1 MDLFPRERN
10 GRDELAGMRD
20 MVASLPV
27 AIAYL
32 AGRDH
37 VFEFVTEE
45 FRQLI
50 GGRDVLGLP
59 AREAL
64 PELAGSG
71 RFELMDNVLESGRP
85 VRGHEAE
92 LSLRRFDGDPEQ
104 VYVDF
109 IYQPVRNAE
118 GTPAGLWLFTADVTA
133 NVRDR
138 LGGSALAAQLLET
151 QERYRTLFQTLPEGV
166 IYYAADGLIM
176 EANPAAREIL
186 GIDMEKILTWPLPTA
201 SQAVHEDGSPFK
213 PEELPI
219 KVALRTGNVVVDV
232 VMGVQHGRT
241 DEQRWLRITAVPD
254 ARDADGR
261 PQRAYAMFR
270 DLTDERRVA
279 AALREGAEL
288 MGRLRD
294 ANVLGVGLVGEDD
307 GLREANDAYLD
318 IIGYTRDD
326 LAAGRIDRRTLSLPQ
341 YRAVEDDAMAQLRRS
356 GACRPFEK
364 EYQHRDGHRVPV
376 LIGAATVSRKPL
388 RWVSFVVDLTARQRA
403 ERERAEILARERVA
417 RSEADNDRE
426 RLTFLL
432 RAGSLVAAAQDR
444 HELLE
449 RACQVVV
456 DSLADF
462 CMVFLPDGDGL
473 RATAIAYRDP
483 ARGTLSVD
491 LSDQTVPA
499 THRAAVATA
508 YATGTSQVV
517 GDVSAWMADRSEA
530 SPMLGDILA
539 GLETETVLAA
549 PLMVDR
555 RPLGVLAVG
564 RSPRRPGFAETDI
577 AVIEELSRRVGVG
590 LANADTFAR
599 DHSVAETLQRSV
611 LPDALPIIAG
621 LDLAVRYIP
630 GTDDIDVGG
639 DWYDAFALD
648 DGQVGLVIGDVVG
661 HSITSA
667 SIMGQVRN
675 LLRAYAIDQPDP
687 SDVLA
692 RTNGALGRLLPEA
705 MATAVYAVLDLANGD
720 LRYANAGHPPP
731 VCATGAD
738 HIEYLDDAIGTM
750 LGAASG
756 GAFTVGYR
764 RLAVGARLLFYTDGL
779 IERRRQDIAEGFGA
793 LADAMRGTDG
803 LGAER
808 TCAAVQRELLS
819 GITRADDVCLLA
831 AGLTR

>member
-1 MDLFPRERN
+1 MH
-10 GRDELAGMRD
+10 D
-20 MVASLPV
+20 MVTSLPLAV
-27 AIAYL
+27 AYL

-37 VFEFVTEE
+37 VFEYVNEE

-50 GGRDVLGLP
+50 GGRDVLGRP
-59 AREAL
+59 VRAAL
-64 PELAGSG
+64 PELAGTG

-85 VRGHEAE
+85 VRGHETE

-104 VYVDF
+104 VFVDF
-109 IYQPVRNAE
+109 VYQPARNAE

-133 NVRDR
+133 NVRER
-138 LGGSALAAQLLET
+138 RGGSVLAAQLVET
-151 QERYRTLFQTLPEGV
+151 QERYRTLFQTLPQGV

-186 GIDMEKILTWPLPTA
+186 GIDMEKVLTWPLPTA
-201 SQAVHEDGSPFK
+201 SHAVHEDGTPFR

-219 KVALRTGNVVVDV
+219 KVALRTGEVVVDV
-232 VMGVQHGRT
+232 VMGVEHGRT
-241 DEQRWLRITAVPD
+241 GERRWLRITAVPD

-270 DLTDERRVA
+270 DLTEELRVA

-294 ANVLGVGLVGEDD
+294 ANVLGVGLVGEDGVRD
-307 GLREANDAYLD
+307 ANDAYLD
-318 IIGYTRDD
+318 IIGYSRGD
-326 LAAGRIDRRTLSLPQ
+326 LMAGRVDWRAVSPEQ
-341 YRAVEDDAMAQLRRS
+341 YRPVEADAMAQLRAS

-364 EYQHRDGHRVPV
+364 EYVHRDGHRVPV
-376 LIGAATVSRKPL
+376 LIGAAVVSRNPL

-417 RSEADNDRE
+417 RAEAGNDRE

-444 HELLE
+444 HELLQ
-449 RACQVVV
+449 RACQLVV

-491 LSDQTVPA
+491 LSDETVPA
-499 THRAAVATA
+499 THRAAVANA
-508 YATGTSQVV
+508 YATGASQVV
-517 GDVSAWMADRSEA
+517 GDVSAWMAHRSEA

-539 GLETETVLAA
+539 GLETETVLAV

-564 RSPRRPGFAETDI
+564 RSAGRPGFAETDI

-590 LANADTFAR
+590 LANADTSAR

-611 LPDALPIIAG
+611 LPDALPTIAG

-639 DWYDAFALD
+639 DWYDAFPLG
-648 DGQVGLVIGDVVG
+648 DGQIGLVIGDVVG
-661 HSITSA
+661 HSIASA

-675 LLRAYAIDQPDP
+675 LLRAYAIDRPDP
-687 SDVLA
+687 ADVLA
-692 RTNGALGRLLPEA
+692 RTNGALSRLLPEA
-705 MATAVYAVLDLANGD
+705 LATAVYAVLDLASGD

-731 VCATGAD
+731 VCAIGAD
-738 HIEYLDDAIGTM
+738 RVEYLDDAIGTM
-750 LGAASG
+750 LGAVSG

-764 RLAVGARLLFYTDGL
+764 RLAAGATVLFYTDGL

-793 LADAMRGTDG
+793 LADAMRAADG

-808 TCAAVQRELLS
+808 TCAAVQRQLLS
-819 GITRADDVCLLA
+819 DSTRADDVCLLA
-831 AGLTR
+831 ARLTA

>member
-37 VFEFVTEE
+37 VFEFVNEE

-50 GGRDVLGLP
+50 GGRDVLGLS

-71 RFELMDNVLESGRP
+71 RFELMDIVLESGRP
-85 VRGHEAE
+85 VRGHEAG

-104 VYVDF
+104 VFVDF

-138 LGGSALAAQLLET
+138 LGGSALAAQLIET
-151 QERYRTLFQTLPEGV
+151 EERYRTLFQTLPEGV

-201 SQAVHEDGSPFK
+201 SHAVHEDGSPFK

-219 KVALRTGNVVVDV
+219 KVALRTGNVVVDA
-232 VMGVQHGRT
+232 VMGVQHART

-364 EYQHRDGHRVPV
+364 EYLHRDGHRVPV

-517 GDVSAWMADRSEA
+517 GDVSAWMAHRSEA

-564 RSPRRPGFAETDI
+564 RSPRRPDFGETDI

-611 LPDALPIIAG
+611 LPDALPSIAG

-639 DWYDAFALD
+639 DWYDAFPLD

-692 RTNGALGRLLPEA
+692 RTNGALSRLLPEA

-731 VCATGAD
+731 VCSTGDD

-750 LGAASG
+750 LGAESG
-756 GAFTVGYR
+756 GAFTVGHR

-779 IERRRQDIAEGFGA
+779 IERRRQDIAEGFSA
-793 LADAMRGTDG
+793 LADAMRGAGG
-803 LGAER
+803 LSAER

-819 GITRADDVCLLA
+819 GITRTDDVCLLA
-831 AGLTR
+831 ARLTR

>member
-1 MDLFPRERN
+1 VELLPRQRNSRAELF
-10 GRDELAGMRD
+10 GMRD
-20 MVASLPV
+20 MLASLPV

-37 VFEFVTEE
+37 VFEFVNEE

-59 AREAL
+59 VREAL

-92 LSLRRFDGDPEQ
+92 LSLSRFGGQPEQ
-104 VYVDF
+104 MFVDF
-109 IYQPVRNAE
+109 IYQPVRNVE
-118 GTPAGLWLFTADVTA
+118 GAVVGLWAFTADVTA
-133 NVRDR
+133 NVRER
-138 LGGSALAAQLLET
+138 LGDAALAAQLLDT
-151 QERYRTLFQTLPEGV
+151 QERYRTLFETLPQGV

-176 EANPAAREIL
+176 DANPAAREIL

-201 SQAVHEDGSPFK
+201 SGAVHEDGTPFR
-213 PEELPI
+213 PDELPI
-219 KVALRTGNVVVDV
+219 KVALRTGTVVVDV

-241 DEQRWLRITAVPD
+241 GERRWLRITAVPD

-261 PQRAYAMFR
+261 PHRAYAMFR
-270 DLTDERRVA
+270 DQTEERRVA

-294 ANVLGVGLVGEDD
+294 ANVLGVGLVGEDGIHD
-307 GLREANDAYLD
+307 ANDAFLD
-318 IIGYTRDD
+318 IIGHSRDD
-326 LAAGRIDRRTLSLPQ
+326 LEAGRIDWRALSPAQ
-341 YRAVEDDAMAQLRRS
+341 YRAVQDDAMAQLRGS

-364 EYQHRDGHRVPV
+364 EYRHRDGHRVPV
-376 LIGAATVSRKPL
+376 LIGAAVVSRNPL

-417 RSEADNDRE
+417 RAEADNDRE

-444 HELLE
+444 HELLQ
-449 RACQVVV
+449 RACLLVA

-462 CMVFLPDGDGL
+462 CMVFLPEGNGL

-483 ARGTLSVD
+483 ARGTLSAD
-491 LSDQTVPA
+491 LTDETVPA

-508 YATGTSQVV
+508 YATGASQVV
-517 GDVSAWMADRSEA
+517 GDVSAWLAHRSEA

-539 GLETETVLAA
+539 RLETETVLAA
-549 PLMVDR
+549 PLMADR

-564 RSPRRPGFAETDI
+564 RSGGRPGFAETDI

-590 LANADTFAR
+590 LANADTSAR

-611 LPDALPIIAG
+611 LPDALPSIAG

-630 GTDDIDVGG
+630 GTDGIDVGG
-639 DWYDAFALD
+639 DWYDAFPLG
-648 DGQVGLVIGDVVG
+648 DGRVGLVIGDVVG

-675 LLRAYAIDQPDP
+675 LLRAYAIDRPDP
-687 SDVLA
+687 CDVLA
-692 RTNGALGRLLPEA
+692 CTNRALSRLLPEA
-705 MATAVYAVLDLANGD
+705 MATAVYAVLDPVNGD
-720 LRYANAGHPPP
+720 LRYANAGHPAP
-731 VCATGAD
+731 VCAAD
-738 HIEYLDDAIGTM
+738 ADQIEYLDDSSGTM
-750 LGAASG
+750 LGVDSG
-756 GAFTVGYR
+756 GAFTAGYR
-764 RLAVGARLLFYTDGL
+764 RLAGGARLLFYTDGL
-779 IERRRQDIAEGFGA
+779 IERRRRDIAEGFVA
-793 LADAMRGTDG
+793 LADAMRGAVG
-803 LGAER
+803 LDAEQ

-819 GITRADDVCLLA
+819 GSTRDDDVCLLVA
-831 AGLTR
+831 RLTR

>member
-1 MDLFPRERN
+1 VDLFPRERN

-388 RWVSFVVDLTARQRA
+388 RGVSFVVDLTARQRA

-564 RSPRRPGFAETDI
+564 RSARRPGFAETDI

-611 LPDALPIIAG
+611 LPDALPSIAG

>member
-1 MDLFPRERN
+1 MHDI
-10 GRDELAGMRD
+10 M
-20 MVASLPV
+20 ASLPV
-27 AIAYL
+27 AVAYL

-37 VFEFVTEE
+37 VFEFVNEE

-50 GGRDVLGLP
+50 GGRDVLGRP
-59 AREAL
+59 VREAL

-92 LSLRRFDGDPEQ
+92 LSLRRFAGDPEQ
-104 VYVDF
+104 VFVDF

-118 GTPAGLWLFTADVTA
+118 GTPAGLWLFTADVTV

-138 LGGSALAAQLLET
+138 LGGSVLAAQLAET
-151 QERYRTLFQTLPEGV
+151 QERYRTLFQTLPQGV
-166 IYYAADGLIM
+166 IYYAADGMIM

-186 GIDMEKILTWPLPTA
+186 GIDMDKILTWPLPTA
-201 SQAVHEDGSPFK
+201 SHAVHEDGTPFR

-219 KVALRTGNVVVDV
+219 KVALRTGKVVVDV
-232 VMGVQHGRT
+232 VMGVLHGRT
-241 DEQRWLRITAVPD
+241 GERRWLRITAVPD
-254 ARDADGR
+254 AMDADGR

-270 DLTDERRVA
+270 DLTEELRVA

-294 ANVLGVGLVGEDD
+294 ANVLGVALVGEDGVRD
-307 GLREANDAYLD
+307 ANDAYLD
-318 IIGYTRDD
+318 IIGYGRDD
-326 LAAGRIDRRTLSLPQ
+326 LAVGRIDWRALSPEQ
-341 YRAVEDDAMAQLRRS
+341 YRPVEADAIAQLRSS

-364 EYQHRDGHRVPV
+364 EYLHRDGHRVPV
-376 LIGAATVSRKPL
+376 LIGAAVVSRDPL
-388 RWVSFVVDLTARQRA
+388 RWVSFVVDLTARHRA

-417 RSEADNDRE
+417 RAEADNDRE

-449 RACQVVV
+449 RACQLVV

-462 CMVFLPDGDGL
+462 CMVFLPDEDGL

-491 LSDQTVPA
+491 LSDETVPA

-508 YATGTSQVV
+508 YATGTSQLVD
-517 GDVSAWMADRSEA
+517 DVSAWMAHRGEA
-530 SPMLGDILA
+530 SPVLSDILA
-539 GLETETVLAA
+539 PLEIETVLAA

-564 RSPRRPGFAETDI
+564 RTARRPGFAETDI

-590 LANADTFAR
+590 LANADSSAR

-611 LPDALPIIAG
+611 LPDALPSIAG

-639 DWYDAFALD
+639 DWYDAFPLGD
-648 DGQVGLVIGDVVG
+648 RQVGLVIGDVVG
-661 HSITSA
+661 HSIASA

-675 LLRAYAIDQPDP
+675 LLRAYAIDRPDP

-692 RTNGALGRLLPEA
+692 RTNAALSRLLPEA
-705 MATAVYAVLDLANGD
+705 LVTAVYAVLDLANGD

-731 VCATGAD
+731 VCATDAD
-738 HIEYLDDAIGTM
+738 RIEYLDDASGTM
-750 LGAASG
+750 LGAVSG
-756 GAFTVGYR
+756 GVFTVGHR
-764 RLAVGARLLFYTDGL
+764 RLAAGAMLMFYTDGL

-793 LADAMRGTDG
+793 LADAMRAAGG
-803 LGAER
+803 LSAER
-808 TCAAVQRELLS
+808 TCAAVQRQLLS
-819 GITRADDVCLLA
+819 DSTRADDVCLLA
-831 AGLTR
+831 ARLTA

>member
-1 MDLFPRERN
+1 VDLFPRERN

-499 THRAAVATA
+499 AHRAAVATA

-564 RSPRRPGFAETDI
+564 RSARRPGFAETDI

-611 LPDALPIIAG
+611 LPDALPSIAG

>member
-1 MDLFPRERN
+1 VDLFPRQRN
-10 GRDELAGMRD
+10 GRGEPAGLRD
-20 MVASLPV
+20 MLASLPL

-32 AGRDH
+32 AGPDH
-37 VFEFVTEE
+37 VFEFVNEE

-50 GGRDVLGLP
+50 GDRGVLGLP
-59 AREAL
+59 VREAL

-71 RFELMDNVLESGRP
+71 RFELMDTVLASGQP

-92 LSLRRFDGDPEQ
+92 FSLRRSGGQLEQ
-104 VYVDF
+104 VFVDF
-109 IYQPVRNAE
+109 IYQPVRNAD
-118 GTPAGLWLFTADVTA
+118 GGVAGLWAFTADVTA
-133 NVRDR
+133 NVQAR
-138 LGGSALAAQLLET
+138 LGSEALAAQLLDT
-151 QERYRTLFQTLPEGV
+151 QERYQTLFETLPQGV

-186 GIDMEKILTWPLPTA
+186 GIDMERVLTWPLPTA
-201 SQAVHEDGSPFK
+201 SHAVHEDGSEFR

-219 KVALRTGNVVVDV
+219 KVALRTGKVVVDV

-241 DEQRWLRITAVPD
+241 GERRWLRITAVPD
-254 ARDADGR
+254 ALDADGR

-294 ANVLGVGLVGEDD
+294 ANVLGVGLIGEDGIHD
-307 GLREANDAYLD
+307 ANDAYLD
-318 IIGYTRDD
+318 IIGYSRDD
-326 LAAGRIDRRTLSLPQ
+326 LVAGRIDWRALSFPE
-341 YRAVEDDAMAQLRRS
+341 YEEVEADAIDQLRRS

-364 EYQHRDGHRVPV
+364 DYRHRDGHRVPV
-376 LIGAATVSRKPL
+376 LIGAAAVSRNPL

-403 ERERAEILARERVA
+403 ERDRAEILARERVA
-417 RSEADNDRE
+417 RAEADNDRE

-444 HELLE
+444 HELLQ
-449 RACQVVV
+449 RACQLVA

-462 CMVFLPDGDGL
+462 CMVFLPDGDELG
-473 RATAIAYRDP
+473 ATAIAYRDP
-483 ARGTLSVD
+483 DRGTLTVD
-491 LSDQTVPA
+491 LTDETVPA
-499 THRAAVATA
+499 THRLAVATA
-508 YATGTSQVV
+508 YATGTSQLV

-539 GLETETVLAA
+539 RLGTETVLAA
-549 PLMVDR
+549 PLMADR

-564 RSPRRPGFAETDI
+564 RRASRAGFAETDV

-590 LANADTFAR
+590 LANADSSAR

-611 LPDALPIIAG
+611 LPDALPSIAG
-621 LDLAVRYIP
+621 LDFAVRYIP

-639 DWYDAFALD
+639 DWYDAFPLG
-648 DGQVGLVIGDVVG
+648 DGRVGLVIGDVVG

-675 LLRAYAIDQPDP
+675 LLRAYAIDLPEP

-692 RTNGALGRLLPEA
+692 RTNAALSRLLPEA
-705 MATAVYAVLDLANGD
+705 MATAVYAVLDPASGD
-720 LRYANAGHPPP
+720 LGYANAGHPPP
-731 VCATGAD
+731 VCAIDAE
-738 HIEYLDDAIGTM
+738 HIEYLDDAVGTM
-750 LGAASG
+750 LGADAG
-756 GAFTVGYR
+756 GAFTAGYR
-764 RLAVGARLLFYTDGL
+764 RLTVGARLLFYTDGL

-793 LADAMRGTDG
+793 LADAMRGAVG
-803 LGAER
+803 LDAEQ
-808 TCAAVQRELLS
+808 TCAAVERELL
-819 GITRADDVCLLA
+819 GGATRDDDVCLLA

>member
-1 MDLFPRERN
+1 VDLFPRERN
-10 GRDELAGMRD
+10 GA
-20 MVASLPV
+20 V
-27 AIAYL
+27 
-32 AGRDH
+32 
-37 VFEFVTEE
+37 
-45 FRQLI
+45 
-50 GGRDVLGLP
+50 
-59 AREAL
+59 
-64 PELAGSG
+64 
-71 RFELMDNVLESGRP
+71 
-85 VRGHEAE
+85 
-92 LSLRRFDGDPEQ
+92 
-104 VYVDF
+104 
-109 IYQPVRNAE
+109 
-118 GTPAGLWLFTADVTA
+118 
-133 NVRDR
+133 
-138 LGGSALAAQLLET
+138 LAAQLAET
-151 QERYRTLFQTLPEGV
+151 QERYRTLFETLPQGV

-186 GIDMEKILTWPLPTA
+186 GIDMDKVLTWPLPSA
-201 SQAVHEDGSPFK
+201 SRAVHEDGSPFR

-219 KVALRTGNVVVDV
+219 KVALRTGKVVVDV
-232 VMGVQHGRT
+232 VMGVQHGLT

-270 DLTDERRVA
+270 DLTEERRVA
-279 AALREGAEL
+279 ATLREGAEL
-288 MGRLRD
+288 MNRLRD
-294 ANVLGVGLVGEDD
+294 ANVLGVGLVGEDR
-307 GLREANDAYLD
+307 LHEANDAYLD

-341 YRAVEDDAMAQLRRS
+341 YSAVEDDAVAQLRRS

-364 EYQHRDGHRVPV
+364 EYLHRDGHRVPV
-376 LIGAATVSRKPL
+376 LIGAATVNRKPL

-403 ERERAEILARERVA
+403 ERDRAEILARERVA
-417 RSEADNDRE
+417 RAEADNDRE

-432 RAGSLVAAAQDR
+432 RAGSLVAAAQDP
-444 HELLE
+444 HELLQ
-449 RACQVVV
+449 RACQLVT

-491 LSDQTVPA
+491 LSDETVTA

-517 GDVSAWMADRSEA
+517 RDVSAWMALRREA

-549 PLMVDR
+549 PLMADR

-564 RSPRRPGFAETDI
+564 RSASRPGFAETDI

-590 LANADTFAR
+590 LANADTSAR

-611 LPDALPIIAG
+611 LPDDLPTIAG
-621 LDLAVRYIP
+621 LGLAVRYIP

-639 DWYDAFALD
+639 DWYDAFPLG
-648 DGQVGLVIGDVVG
+648 DGRVGLVIGDVVG
-661 HSITSA
+661 HNVTSA

-675 LLRAYAIDQPDP
+675 LLRAYAIDRPDP

-692 RTNGALGRLLPEA
+692 RTNVAMSRLLPEA
-705 MATAVYAVLDLANGD
+705 MATAVYAVLDPANGD

-731 VCATGAD
+731 VCASDAD
-738 HIEYLDDAIGTM
+738 HIEYLDDCVGTM
-750 LGAASG
+750 LGAASD
-756 GAFTVGYR
+756 GAFTAGHR

-779 IERRRQDIAEGFGA
+779 IERRRRDIAEGFGA
-793 LADAMRGTDG
+793 LADAMRGAVG
-803 LGAER
+803 LDAEQ

-819 GITRADDVCLLA
+819 GVTRADDVCLLA
-831 AGLTR
+831 ARLAG

>member
-1 MDLFPRERN
+1 VDLFPRERN

-37 VFEFVTEE
+37 VFEFVNEE

-50 GGRDVLGLP
+50 GGRDVLGLS

-71 RFELMDNVLESGRP
+71 RFELMDNVLESGRS
-85 VRGHEAE
+85 VRGHDAE

-104 VYVDF
+104 VFVDF
-109 IYQPVRNAE
+109 IYQPVRNAD

-138 LGGSALAAQLLET
+138 LGGSVLAAQLIET
-151 QERYRTLFQTLPEGV
+151 QERYRTLFQTLPQGV

-186 GIDMEKILTWPLPTA
+186 GIDMEKILTWPLPSA
-201 SQAVHEDGSPFK
+201 SHAAHEDGSPFRS
-213 PEELPI
+213 EELPI
-219 KVALRTGNVVVDV
+219 KVALRTGNVVADV
-232 VMGVQHGRT
+232 VMGVEHGRT
-241 DEQRWLRITAVPD
+241 GERRWLRITAVPD

-270 DLTDERRVA
+270 DLTEERRVA

-294 ANVLGVGLVGEDD
+294 ANVLGVALVGEDGIRD
-307 GLREANDAYLD
+307 ANDAYLD
-318 IIGYTRDD
+318 IIGYSRDD
-326 LAAGRIDRRTLSLPQ
+326 LVAGRIDWRALSPAK
-341 YRAVEDDAMAQLRRS
+341 YGAVEADAVAQLRRS

-364 EYQHRDGHRVPV
+364 EYLHRDGRRVPV
-376 LIGAATVSRKPL
+376 LIGAAVVSRNPL

-417 RSEADNDRE
+417 RAEADNDRE

-432 RAGSLVAAAQDR
+432 RAGSLVAAARDR

-491 LSDQTVPA
+491 LSDETVPA

-517 GDVSAWMADRSEA
+517 GDVSAWMAHRTEA

-564 RSPRRPGFAETDI
+564 RSARRPGFAETDI

-611 LPDALPIIAG
+611 LPDALPSIAG

-639 DWYDAFALD
+639 DWYDAFPLG
-648 DGQVGLVIGDVVG
+648 DGRVGLVIGDVVG
-661 HSITSA
+661 HNITSA

-675 LLRAYAIDQPDP
+675 LLRAYAIDLPDP

-692 RTNGALGRLLPEA
+692 RTNGALSRLLPEA
-705 MATAVYAVLDLANGD
+705 MATAVYAVLDVANGD

-731 VCATGAD
+731 VCATVAD
-738 HIEYLDDAIGTM
+738 HIEYLDDASGTM

-756 GAFTVGYR
+756 GAFTAGHR

-793 LADAMRGTDG
+793 LADAMRGAGG
-803 LGAER
+803 LGAEQ

-819 GITRADDVCLLA
+819 GGTRADDVCLLA
-831 AGLTR
+831 VRLTR

>member
-1 MDLFPRERN
+1 MVDLFPRQRTGPSEPV
-10 GRDELAGMRD
+10 GMRD
-20 MVASLPV
+20 MVTGLPV

-37 VFEFVTEE
+37 VFEFVNEE
-45 FRQLI
+45 FGRLI
-50 GGRDVLGLP
+50 GGRDVLGRP
-59 AREAL
+59 ARQAL

-71 RFELMDNVLESGRP
+71 SLGLMDTVLESGRS
-85 VRGHEAE
+85 VQGHGAT
-92 LSLRRFDGDPEQ
+92 LSLRRFDGAPEPAF
-104 VYVDF
+104 VDF
-109 IYQPVRNAE
+109 ICQPVRYPG

-138 LGGSALAAQLLET
+138 LGGSALAAELVET
-151 QERYRTLFQTLPEGV
+151 QERYRTLFQTLPQGV

-186 GIDMEKILTWPLPTA
+186 GIDMEKVLTWPLPTA
-201 SQAVHEDGSPFK
+201 SRAVHEDGTPFE

-219 KVALRTGNVVVDV
+219 KVALRTGQVVVDV
-232 VMGVQHGRT
+232 VMGVLHGRT
-241 DEQRWLRITAVPD
+241 GEQRWLKITAVPD
-254 ARDADGR
+254 ARGADGR

-270 DLTDERRVA
+270 DLTEERRVT

-294 ANVLGVGLVGEDD
+294 ANVLGVGLVGEEGVRD
-307 GLREANDAYLD
+307 ANDAYLD
-318 IIGYTRDD
+318 IIGYSRDD
-326 LAAGRIDRRTLSLPQ
+326 LVAGRIDWRTLSPEQ
-341 YRAVEDDAMAQLRRS
+341 YRPIEADAMAQLRGT

-364 EYQHRDGHRVPV
+364 EYVHRDGHRVPV
-376 LIGAATVSRKPL
+376 LIGAAVVSRNPL

-417 RSEADNDRE
+417 RAEADNDRE

-444 HELLE
+444 HELLQ

-483 ARGTLSVD
+483 ERGTLSVD
-491 LSDQTVPA
+491 LSDETVPA
-499 THRAAVATA
+499 THRAAVADA

-517 GDVSAWMADRSEA
+517 GDVSAWMAHRSEA

-539 GLETETVLAA
+539 RLQTETVLAA

-564 RSPRRPGFAETDI
+564 RSARGPGFADTDI

-590 LANADTFAR
+590 LANADTSAR

-611 LPDALPIIAG
+611 LPDVLPSIAG

-639 DWYDAFALD
+639 DWYDAFPIG

-675 LLRAYAIDQPDP
+675 LLRAYAVDLPDP
-687 SDVLA
+687 ADVLE
-692 RTNGALGRLLPEA
+692 RTNGALSQLLPEA
-705 MATAVYAVLDLANGD
+705 MATAVYAVLDLASGD

-731 VCATGAD
+731 VCAVGMD
-738 HIEYLDDAIGTM
+738 QIEYLDDAMGTM
-750 LGAASG
+750 LGVAGG
-756 GAFTVGYR
+756 GAFTVGHR

-779 IERRRQDIAEGFGA
+779 IERRRQDIGEGLDA
-793 LADAMRGTDG
+793 LADAMRAAGA

-819 GITRADDVCLLA
+819 GITRTDDVCLLA
-831 AGLTR
+831 ARLTR

>member
-1 MDLFPRERN
+1 MVELFPRQRN
-10 GRDELAGMRD
+10 RRAELIGMRD
-20 MVASLPV
+20 MLASLPV

-32 AGRDH
+32 AGGDH
-37 VFEFVTEE
+37 VFEFVNEE

-59 AREAL
+59 VREAL

-71 RFELMDNVLESGRP
+71 RFELMDKVLETGQP

-92 LSLRRFDGDPEQ
+92 LSLRRFGGQPEQ
-104 VYVDF
+104 VFVDY
-109 IYQPVRNAE
+109 IYQPVRDLE
-118 GTPAGLWLFTADVTA
+118 GATAGLWAFTADVTA
-133 NVRDR
+133 AVQDR
-138 LGGSALAAQLLET
+138 LGDAALAAQLLDT
-151 QERYRTLFQTLPEGV
+151 QERYRTLFETLPQGV

-176 EANPAAREIL
+176 DANPAARDIL
-186 GIDMEKILTWPLPTA
+186 GIDMQKILTWPLPTA
-201 SQAVHEDGSPFK
+201 SGAVHEDGSPFQ
-213 PEELPI
+213 PDELPI
-219 KVALRTGNVVVDV
+219 KMALRTGKVIVDV
-232 VMGVQHGRT
+232 VMGVEHART
-241 DEQRWLRITAVPD
+241 GERRWLRITAVPD
-254 ARDADGR
+254 ARDAHGR

-270 DLTDERRVA
+270 DLTEERRVA

-294 ANVLGVGLVGEDD
+294 ANVLGVGLVGEDGVHD
-307 GLREANDAYLD
+307 ANDAFLD
-318 IIGYTRDD
+318 IIGYSRDD
-326 LAAGRIDRRTLSLPQ
+326 LECGRIDWKVLSPER
-341 YRAVEDDAMAQLRRS
+341 YRAVQDEAMAQLRGT

-364 EYQHRDGHRVPV
+364 EYRHRDGHRVPV
-376 LIGAATVSRKPL
+376 LIGAAVVSRNPL

-417 RSEADNDRE
+417 RAEADNDRE

-444 HELLE
+444 HELLQ
-449 RACQVVV
+449 RACQLVT

-462 CMVFLPDGDGL
+462 CMVFLPEGHGL

-483 ARGTLSVD
+483 VHGTLSVD
-491 LSDQTVPA
+491 LTDETVPA

-508 YATGTSQVV
+508 YATGASQLVA
-517 GDVSAWMADRSEA
+517 DVSAWLAYGSEA

-539 GLETETVLAA
+539 RLETETVLTA
-549 PLMVDR
+549 PLMADR

-564 RSPRRPGFAETDI
+564 RSGARPGFADTDV

-590 LANADTFAR
+590 LANADTSAR

-611 LPDALPIIAG
+611 LPDALPAIAG

-639 DWYDAFALD
+639 DWYDAFPLG
-648 DGQVGLVIGDVVG
+648 DGRVGLVIGDVVG

-675 LLRAYAIDQPDP
+675 LLRAYAIDRPDP

-692 RTNGALGRLLPEA
+692 RTNAALSRLLPEA
-705 MATAVYAVLDLANGD
+705 MATVLYAVLDPVNGD

-731 VCATGAD
+731 VCAVDGD
-738 HIEYLDDAIGTM
+738 RVEYLDDCAGTM
-750 LGAASG
+750 LGADSG
-756 GAFTVGYR
+756 GAFTTGYR
-764 RLAVGARLLFYTDGL
+764 RLAVGAGLLFYTDGL
-779 IERRRQDIAEGFGA
+779 IERRRQDIAEGFAA
-793 LADAMRGTDG
+793 LAEAMCAAIG
-803 LGAER
+803 LDAER

-819 GITRADDVCLLA
+819 GSTRDDDVCLLA
-831 AGLTR
+831 ARLTR

>member
-1 MDLFPRERN
+1 MHDL
-10 GRDELAGMRD
+10 
-20 MVASLPV
+20 VASLPLAV
-27 AIAYL
+27 AYL

-37 VFEFVTEE
+37 VFEYVNEE

-50 GGRDVLGLP
+50 GGRDVLGRP
-59 AREAL
+59 VRAAL

-85 VRGHEAE
+85 VRGHETE

-104 VYVDF
+104 VFVDF
-109 IYQPVRNAE
+109 VYQPVRNAE
-118 GTPAGLWLFTADVTA
+118 GTPAGVWLFTADVTA
-133 NVRDR
+133 NVRER
-138 LGGSALAAQLLET
+138 RGGSVLAAQLAET
-151 QERYRTLFQTLPEGV
+151 QERYRTLFQTLPQGV

-186 GIDMEKILTWPLPTA
+186 GIDMEQVLTWPLPTA
-201 SQAVHEDGSPFK
+201 SHAVHEDGTPFR

-219 KVALRTGNVVVDV
+219 KVALRTGEVVADV
-232 VMGVQHGRT
+232 VMGVEHGRT
-241 DEQRWLRITAVPD
+241 GERRWLRITAVPD
-254 ARDADGR
+254 ARDAEGR

-270 DLTDERRVA
+270 DLTEELRVA

-294 ANVLGVGLVGEDD
+294 ANVLGVGLLGEDGVHD
-307 GLREANDAYLD
+307 ANDAYLD
-318 IIGYTRDD
+318 IIGCSRDD
-326 LAAGRIDRRTLSLPQ
+326 LVAGRIDWRALSPER
-341 YRAVEDDAMAQLRRS
+341 YRPVEADAMAQLRAS

-364 EYQHRDGHRVPV
+364 EYVHRDGHRVPV
-376 LIGAATVSRKPL
+376 LIGAAVVSRNPL

-417 RSEADNDRE
+417 RAEAGNDRE

-432 RAGSLVAAAQDR
+432 RAGSLVVAAQDR
-444 HELLE
+444 HELLQ
-449 RACQVVV
+449 RACQLVV

-491 LSDQTVPA
+491 LSDETVPA
-499 THRAAVATA
+499 THAAAVANA
-508 YATGTSQVV
+508 YATGASQVV
-517 GDVSAWMADRSEA
+517 GDVSAWLAHRSEA

-549 PLMVDR
+549 PLMLDR
-555 RPLGVLAVG
+555 HPLGVLAVG
-564 RSPRRPGFAETDI
+564 RSARRPGFAETDV

-590 LANADTFAR
+590 LDNADTSAR

-611 LPDALPIIAG
+611 LPDALPSIAG

-639 DWYDAFALD
+639 DWYDAFPLG
-648 DGQVGLVIGDVVG
+648 DGQFGLVIGDVVG
-661 HSITSA
+661 HSIASA

-675 LLRAYAIDQPDP
+675 LLRAYAIDRPDP
-687 SDVLA
+687 ADVLA
-692 RTNGALGRLLPEA
+692 RTNVALSRLLPEA
-705 MATAVYAVLDLANGD
+705 MATAVYAVLDLASGD

-731 VCATGAD
+731 ICAIGAD
-738 HIEYLDDAIGTM
+738 SIEYLDDAIGTM
-750 LGAASG
+750 LGAVSG
-756 GAFTVGYR
+756 GVFTVGYR
-764 RLAVGARLLFYTDGL
+764 RLAAGARVLFYTDGL

-793 LADAMRGTDG
+793 LADAMRAADG

-808 TCAAVQRELLS
+808 TCAAVQRQLLS
-819 GITRADDVCLLA
+819 DSTRSDDVCLLA
-831 AGLTR
+831 ARLTA

>member
-10 GRDELAGMRD
+10 SRDELAGMRD

-37 VFEFVTEE
+37 VFEFVNDE

-50 GGRDVLGLP
+50 GRRDVLGRSV
-59 AREAL
+59 REAL

-71 RFELMDNVLESGRP
+71 RFELMDKVLESGRP
-85 VRGHEAE
+85 VRGHEGE

-104 VYVDF
+104 VFVDF
-109 IYQPVRNAE
+109 IYQPVRDAE
-118 GTPAGLWLFTADVTA
+118 GAPAGLWLFTADVTA
-133 NVRDR
+133 HVRDR

-151 QERYRTLFQTLPEGV
+151 QERYRTLFQTLPQGV

-201 SQAVHEDGSPFK
+201 SRAVHEDGTPFQ

-219 KVALRTGNVVVDV
+219 KVALRTGKVVLDV

-364 EYQHRDGHRVPV
+364 EYLHRDGHRVPV
-376 LIGAATVSRKPL
+376 LIGAAVVSRNPL

-417 RSEADNDRE
+417 RAEADNDRE

-444 HELLE
+444 HELLQ

-473 RATAIAYRDP
+473 RATVIAYRDP

-517 GDVSAWMADRSEA
+517 SDVSAWMAHRSEA

-539 GLETETVLAA
+539 RLETETVLAA

-564 RSPRRPGFAETDI
+564 RSAGRPGFAETDI

-611 LPDALPIIAG
+611 LPDALPSIAG

-639 DWYDAFALD
+639 DWYDAFPLD
-648 DGQVGLVIGDVVG
+648 DGRVGLVIGDVVG

-687 SDVLA
+687 ADVLA
-692 RTNGALGRLLPEA
+692 RTNAALSRLLPEA
-705 MATAVYAVLDLANGD
+705 MATAVYAVLDLASGD

-738 HIEYLDDAIGTM
+738 RIEYLEDAVGTM
-750 LGAASG
+750 LGAASDG
-756 GAFTVGYR
+756 GFTVGHR
-764 RLAVGARLLFYTDGL
+764 RLAVGASLLFYTDGL

-793 LADAMRGTDG
+793 LADAMRGSGG
-803 LGAER
+803 LGAEL

-819 GITRADDVCLLA
+819 DIARADDVCLLA

>member
-1 MDLFPRERN
+1 VDLFPRERN

-564 RSPRRPGFAETDI
+564 RSARRPGFAETDI

-611 LPDALPIIAG
+611 LPDALPSIAG